1 MKALKPKSILIT
13 QRLTYLDDIDEE
25 RESLDPQWH
34 GLFKEFEN
42 VILVPL
48 SYRQDT
54 SLIFDSYDIAG
65 IILSGGNDVFIHSK
79 NLYEDADAG
88 NITAQLSLKRDR
100 FEKKLL
106 EEAVQSNVKVFGVCR
121 GLQLICLHYGAKI
134 RKISNHVAHNHCVIQ
149 NDNLDRNHLSRT
161 AKDFLST
168 FSSSDHSNV
177 IVNSFHN
184 FGIQFNSKLPE
195 DFEILLKPHL

>member
-1 MKALKPKSILIT
+1 MKALKPKCILIT

-34 GLFKEFEN
+34 GLFKEFGN

-65 IILSGGNDVFIHSK
+65 IILSGGNDVYIHSK
-79 NLYEDADAG
+79 KLYEDVDAG

-106 EEAVQSNVKVFGVCR
+106 EEHNVLEK
-121 GLQLICLHYGAKI
+121 H
-134 RKISNHVAHNHCVIQ
+134 
-149 NDNLDRNHLSRT
+149 D
-161 AKDFLST
+161 
-168 FSSSDHSNV
+168 
-177 IVNSFHN
+177 IV
-184 FGIQFNSKLPE
+184 GIA
-195 DFEILLKPHL
+195 